1 MSKQVGLATKDL
13 LFVLAGWVAPT
24 CSTYIF
30 LESLLAMKSRV
41 PGPVSDDTH
50 LVLQVGKKRTAIEPP
65 AVVRVRASRMK
76 SAELFSH
83 FQAWAREEAGIV
95 FPKVKVSIL
104 PAQALSSP
112 SGGCPDDEDDCAT
125 PHTDDNAEV
134 AASTGRL
141 RSTSPLQRGL
151 FATETIFPGER
162 ILLVPSSSLL
172 GAGAL
177 QRLGSQ
183 LLLKTIAAPDAEG
196 EEADASRDRNENG
209 PRRINARTG
218 EAFVLASIERLR
230 RILHRED
237 ASSNETARIAQAAQ
251 DVGFEWREDDAVAVY
266 LACCRSLLKGD
277 PGYAPT
283 VSVHDSDRI
292 AAPRHDA
299 GTVPGEDALP
309 PITDAVPLT
318 EDLHASVAEG
328 CEVKVGEESSSAPP
342 EPEPACNSFLP
353 ALAVLPDSFPTSPLY
368 YADDELARIDGTN
381 CAEYA
386 KRMLQQFESD
396 YTKLIDVLR
405 AYDELF
411 VDAVPTTAATIR
423 SNEPIPPYL
432 LRNRLR
438 LSERVT
444 FDAYKWALC
453 NIYSRS
459 SDFMMHTPTQN
470 AALMDDV
477 PKFRVIAPLFD
488 MINHDFNSGVQ
499 HSLDL
504 EAHSSGDL
512 SVFNGSD
519 RPIETGDEIRLSYG
533 NFPNE
538 KLLLIYHFV
547 LEQNPYD
554 AVAIYAPL
562 NPSDPLYVSK
572 CRLLQGQC
580 NVDDSNEPHLLR
592 KPQAALTADDET
604 SPVQSI
610 LPVSLMS
617 VLRLTGVQSVEELMS
632 VVRADAGE
640 SDGDRQCASPTQ
652 PSGIPMISIENE
664 RSALVAL
671 QNALY
676 AMSRQLALNLISDE
690 GLRQG
695 QGPSSPV
702 PAKEED
708 QISLRVRST
717 NTINSRIMCQSEY
730 EILQLALAE
739 IHDRLSALDGDTSDQ
754 Q

>member
-1 MSKQVGLATKDL
+1 
-13 LFVLAGWVAPT
+13 
-24 CSTYIF
+24 
-30 LESLLAMKSRV
+30 
-41 PGPVSDDTH
+41 
-50 LVLQVGKKRTAIEPP
+50 
-65 AVVRVRASRMK
+65 MK

-95 FPKVKVSIL
+95 FPKLKVSIL

-112 SGGCPDDEDDCAT
+112 AGGCPDDDEEVVDAPAT
-125 PHTDDNAEV
+125 SHTDDNAEV

-151 FATETIFPGER
+151 VATETIFPGER

-172 GAGAL
+172 GAGTL

-183 LLLKTIAAPDAEG
+183 LLRQTIAEPDAEG
-196 EEADASRDRNENG
+196 EEADDSRDRNANG
-209 PRRINARTG
+209 LCKIDARTG

-230 RILHRED
+230 RILQRED
-237 ASSNETARIAQAAQ
+237 ESTTNGNVYILQVAQV
-251 DVGFEWREDDAVAVY
+251 VGFEWRADDAVAMY
-266 LACCRSLLKGD
+266 LACCRSLLKDD
-277 PGYAPT
+277 PDYAPT

-292 AAPRHDA
+292 AGHDHPPRHDA

-309 PITDAVPLT
+309 PITDAVPLA

-342 EPEPACNSFLP
+342 EPEPACKSFLP
-353 ALAVLPDSFPTSPLY
+353 AVAVLPDSFPTSPLC
-368 YADDELARIDGTN
+368 YAEDELARIDGTN

-411 VDAVPTTAATIR
+411 VDGVPTTATTTR

-432 LRNRLR
+432 LRNRFR

-477 PKFRVIAPLFD
+477 PRFRVIAPLFD
-488 MINHDFNSGVQ
+488 MMNHDFNSGVQ

-504 EAHSSGDL
+504 EAHSSGAL

-519 RPIETGDEIRLSYG
+519 RPIETGEEIRLSYG

-538 KLLLIYHFV
+538 KLLLIYGFV

-554 AVAIYAPL
+554 AVAIYAPF
-562 NPSDPLYVSK
+562 NPSDPLYVAK
-572 CRLLQGQC
+572 RRLLQGRC
-580 NVDDSNEPHLLR
+580 NVEDPNEPHLLR
-592 KPQAALTADDET
+592 KPQAALAADDET

-640 SDGDRQCASPTQ
+640 SDGDRQCASPMQ
-652 PSGIPMISIENE
+652 LSGIPMISIENE
-664 RSALVAL
+664 RSALLAL
-671 QNALY
+671 QDALY

-695 QGPSSPV
+695 QEPSSPV
-702 PAKEED
+702 PAKAED
-708 QISLRVRST
+708 QISPPVRST
-717 NTINSRIMCQSEY
+717 NAINSRILCQSEY

-739 IHDRLSALDGDTSDQ
+739 IHDRLSALDGDTSIQ

>member
-1 MSKQVGLATKDL
+1 M
-13 LFVLAGWVAPT
+13 
-24 CSTYIF
+24 
-30 LESLLAMKSRV
+30 E
-41 PGPVSDDTH
+41 
-50 LVLQVGKKRTAIEPP
+50 
-65 AVVRVRASRMK
+65 

-112 SGGCPDDEDDCAT
+112 AGGWPDDDGFVEAAAPCT
-125 PHTDDNAEV
+125 NDNAEV

-172 GAGAL
+172 GAGTL

-183 LLLKTIAAPDAEG
+183 RLLQTIAAPDAEG
-196 EEADASRDRNENG
+196 EEAGASRDRNANG
-209 PRRINARTG
+209 PCKIDARTG
-218 EAFVLASIERLR
+218 ETLVLASIERLR
-230 RILHRED
+230 RILQRED
-237 ASSNETARIAQAAQ
+237 ASTTNGNVHMLQAAQ
-251 DVGFEWREDDAVAVY
+251 DVGFEWRKDDAVAMY
-266 LACCRSLLKGD
+266 LACCRSLLKDD
-277 PGYAPT
+277 PDYAPT
-283 VSVHDSDRI
+283 VSLHDTDRI
-292 AAPRHDA
+292 AVHDHPPRHVA
-299 GTVPGEDALP
+299 GTVPGEEAVP

-318 EDLHASVAEG
+318 EDLLASVAES
-328 CEVKVGEESSSAPP
+328 CEGKVGGESSSAPP
-342 EPEPACNSFLP
+342 EPEPACTSFLP
-353 ALAVLPDSFPTSPLY
+353 AVAVLPDSFSTSPLY
-368 YADDELARIDGTN
+368 YAEDELARIDGTN

-396 YTKLIDVLR
+396 YTKLIEVLR

-411 VDAVPTTAATIR
+411 VDGVPTTASTIR
-423 SNEPIPPYL
+423 SSNAPIPPHL
-432 LRNRLR
+432 LRNRFR
-438 LSERVT
+438 LSEHVT

-477 PKFRVIAPLFD
+477 PQFRVIAALFD

-504 EAHSSGDL
+504 ESHSSGDL

-519 RPIETGDEIRLSYG
+519 RPIETGEEIRLSYG

-538 KLLLIYHFV
+538 KLLLIYGFA

-562 NPSDPLYVSK
+562 NPSDPMYVVK
-572 CRLLQGQC
+572 CRLLQGRC
-580 NVDDSNEPHLLR
+580 NVEDPNEPHLLR
-592 KPQAALTADDET
+592 KPQAALAADDET

-632 VVRADAGE
+632 MVSADAGE
-640 SDGDRQCASPTQ
+640 SDDDRRTSSPTQ
-652 PSGIPMISIENE
+652 PSSIPMISIENE
-664 RSALVAL
+664 RSALLAL
-671 QNALY
+671 QDALY

-695 QGPSSPV
+695 QGPSSPL

-717 NTINSRIMCQSEY
+717 NTINSRILCQSEY
-730 EILQLALAE
+730 EILQLALGE
-739 IHDRLSALDGDTSDQ
+739 IHDRLSALDGDTSVQ

>member
-1 MSKQVGLATKDL
+1 M
-13 LFVLAGWVAPT
+13 
-24 CSTYIF
+24 
-30 LESLLAMKSRV
+30 
-41 PGPVSDDTH
+41 
-50 LVLQVGKKRTAIEPP
+50 
-65 AVVRVRASRMK
+65 

-83 FQAWAREEAGIV
+83 FQAWVREEAGIV

-112 SGGCPDDEDDCAT
+112 SGGCPDDDEEVVVAAA

-134 AASTGRL
+134 AASTGQL

-172 GAGAL
+172 GAGTL
-177 QRLGSQ
+177 QRLGSK
-183 LLLKTIAAPDAEG
+183 LLRQTFAAPGAEG
-196 EEADASRDRNENG
+196 DEADASRDRNENG

-230 RILHRED
+230 RILQPED
-237 ASSNETARIAQAAQ
+237 ASTNETARIAQAAQ

-266 LACCRSLLKGD
+266 LACCRSLLKDD
-277 PGYAPT
+277 PDNAPT
-283 VSVHDSDRI
+283 VSVHDSDRV
-292 AAPRHDA
+292 AGHDHPRRHDA

-318 EDLHASVAEG
+318 EDLHASVAES

-353 ALAVLPDSFPTSPLY
+353 AVAVLPDSFPTSPLY
-368 YADDELARIDGTN
+368 YDGDELARIDGTN

-396 YTKLIDVLR
+396 YTKLIEVLR
-405 AYDELF
+405 AYDELLL
-411 VDAVPTTAATIR
+411 DCVPAAATTIR
-423 SNEPIPPYL
+423 SNDPIPPHL
-432 LRNRLR
+432 LRNRFR

-470 AALMDDV
+470 AALMDDM
-477 PKFRVIAPLFD
+477 PRFRVIAPLFD
-488 MINHDFNSGVQ
+488 MMNHDFNSAVQ

-504 EAHSSGDL
+504 ESHSSGDL

-519 RPIETGDEIRLSYG
+519 RPIETGEEIRLSYG

-538 KLLLIYHFV
+538 KLLLIYGFV

-554 AVAIYAPL
+554 AVTIYAPL
-562 NPSDPLYVSK
+562 NPSDQLYVVK
-572 CRLLQGQC
+572 CRLLQGRC
-580 NVDDSNEPHLLR
+580 NVEDPNEPHLLK
-592 KPQAALTADDET
+592 KPQVALAADDAT
-604 SPVQSI
+604 SPVPST

-617 VLRLTGVQSVEELMS
+617 ALRLTGVQSVEELMS
-632 VVRADAGE
+632 VVKADAGE
-640 SDGDRQCASPTQ
+640 CDGDRRTSSPTQ

-664 RSALVAL
+664 RSALLAL
-671 QNALY
+671 QDALY

-702 PAKEED
+702 PAKEGD
-708 QISLRVRST
+708 QISLRVRNT
-717 NTINSRIMCQSEY
+717 NTINSRILCQSEY

-739 IHDRLSALDGDTSDQ
+739 IHDRLSALDGDTSVQ